1 MAEIVIESPTRRS
14 SQHEVLGALRVTF
27 GPWLVSRVLSVVVFM
42 AALPTKPDMSRF
54 TQLVL
59 AYDGGFYFFIA
70 DNGYGSLDAFQ
81 PRWAFFPGLA
91 LVVRAVDALID
102 PEIGLFVVNQLAF
115 LVALAG
121 VYVLARRHSSPRA
134 ALLAVWA
141 LALFP
146 AAFVFSL
153 SYPSSLFLAATVW
166 AFILVEDHHDIGAGL
181 LAAAATLLRPNGFVV
196 VIALAVAA
204 YSVRRIAVICV
215 PAIIAFAGWCLY
227 CYDQTGDA
235 FAFLTAKSGW
245 KEITAFGLFSAPGN
259 GSALPH
265 ALLAL
270 GALAVIVIRRAH
282 LPRSWLVFSFL
293 YLVPSFALGIV
304 GLGRYAN
311 ECFPAFVAAGQVLAG
326 PIFGA
331 PRPRLAVAAI
341 AVSAGGLAIMA
352 IAVADHGLVP

>member
-1 MAEIVIESPTRRS
+1 MTDLVPETRAETLSRFDVIA
-14 SQHEVLGALRVTF
+14 ALRVAF
-27 GPWLVSRVLSVVVFM
+27 VPWLVSRVLSVVVFL
-42 AALPTKPDMSRF
+42 ASLPSARGTSRF
-54 TQLVL
+54 TQLVMS
-59 AYDGGFYFFIA
+59 YDGGFYFFIA
-70 DNGYGSLDAFQ
+70 DHGYGSLDAAQ

-91 LVVRAVDALID
+91 LVIRALDALVD
-102 PEIGLFVVNQLAF
+102 PQIGLFVVNQLTF

-121 VYVLARRHSSPRA
+121 VFILARRHSSSRA
-134 ALLAVWA
+134 SVLAVWA

-181 LAAAATLLRPNGFVV
+181 LGAGAALLRPNGFVV
-196 VIALAVAA
+196 VVALAVAA
-204 YSVRRIAVICV
+204 WSVRRIIVVCA
-215 PAIIAFAGWCLY
+215 PALVAFAGWCLY
-227 CYDQTGDA
+227 CFDQTGDA

-245 KEITAFGLFSAPGN
+245 KEITVVGLFTAPGK

-270 GALAVIVIRRAH
+270 GALVVVLIRRAH
-282 LPRSWLVFSFL
+282 MPRSWLVFSFL

-311 ECFPAFVAAGQVLAG
+311 ECFPAFVAAGQILAG
-326 PIFGA
+326 PILGA
-331 PRPRLAVAAI
+331 PRPRFAIAAI
-341 AVSAGGLAIMA
+341 AVSAAGLAVMA
-352 IAVADHGLVP
+352 VAVADHGLVP